1 MVVDY
6 GRLLTVF
13 FSEASDQLD
22 RLNQCVLDLEQ
33 NPADVDLI
41 DEIFRQAHSLKGG
54 ASSFGF
60 NAISTLTHELESY
73 LMAIKRGE
81 IAVSPSS
88 VDTLLAALDAL
99 RVLIDHEAR
108 DEKSEDEE
116 EAEAERKRMHE
127 ALLVV
132 ERLREAIG
140 GDGEEA
146 GERTEAAEAEFPSA
160 EGREQALKLLEA
172 GRELRSLLVR
182 FAEDMRMASVR
193 AYLLFNNIE
202 KVATI
207 VATQPARDE
216 IDDETF
222 KGVIRLVVALDEDVT
237 EDSLEEAC
245 VIDQVEEV
253 VLEDFSKESLED
265 SAKKVVGEGR
275 GEGPGDFGG
284 ERGEGPREEPGGR
297 PGGSP
302 REGQEEGK
310 KHRTVSP
317 EELDERLAR
326 LASHLSSGGDR
337 FLRIEID
344 KVDDLLH
351 LASELTSE
359 RNKVHRLFL
368 EIRSILQKRDA
379 RLLEELLDK
388 QEQYLEH
395 LRDDIMSIRMVP
407 LRELFQRFPRLVRD
421 LARLMDKQVI
431 FEMKGEAT
439 ELDKKLVDK
448 LADPL
453 VHLLRNAV
461 DHGIEK
467 PEERR
472 RQGKDPVGRIVLSA
486 SHRAHATRIEL
497 RDDGRGIDCERVRK
511 KLIDLEV
518 VDKEEAAHLSQ
529 EELFAYLFQAGVST
543 RETATEISGRGVGLD
558 VVKEQVER
566 LNGMVMLSSK
576 VGEGT
581 TFVIDVPL
589 TLAMTNALLV
599 GVREEIYALPV
610 AHVQSTLLDNS
621 ASLMTLEGRGRYY
634 NHEERPVPYF
644 DMASL
649 LEVPGEGPED
659 YPEGL
664 PLVLVTFKDKE
675 AVLAVDRFI
684 GQEELVIKSL
694 SEHYKDVE
702 GVSGA
707 SILGD
712 GRVVL
717 ILDVP
722 TIIGRRL
729 HLAPTDGRVHG

>member
-22 RLNQCVLDLEQ
+22 KLNQCVLELEQ
-33 NPADVDLI
+33 NPSDIDLI

-81 IAVSPSS
+81 IDVTPSS

-108 DEKSEDEE
+108 DEKTEDEE
-116 EAEAERKRMHE
+116 EAERERKRMRE

-140 GDGEEA
+140 GEGSSKAVGPSKSEE
-146 GERTEAAEAEFPSA
+146 EFPSA
-160 EGREQALKLLEA
+160 EGREQALKLKEA
-172 GRELRSLLVR
+172 GRELRFLNVR

-193 AYLLFNNIE
+193 AYLLFNNVE

-222 KGVIRLVVALDEDVT
+222 QGYVKLIVALDDDVT
-237 EDSLEEAC
+237 EEALEEAC

-253 VLEDFSKESLED
+253 LVEDFEEEVPAVDLPVETED
-265 SAKKVVGEGR
+265 EP
-275 GEGPGDFGG
+275 E
-284 ERGEGPREEPGGR
+284 ERR
-297 PGGSP
+297 
-302 REGQEEGK
+302 QV
-310 KHRTVSP
+310 TVSP

-326 LASHLSSGGDR
+326 LASHLSAGGDR

-368 EIRSILQKRDA
+368 EIRSLLKKRDS
-379 RLLEELLDK
+379 RTLEELLDK

-407 LRELFQRFPRLVRD
+407 LRDLFQRFPRLVRD
-421 LARLMDKQVI
+421 LARLMDKQVV

-461 DHGIEK
+461 DHGLEK
-467 PEERR
+467 PEDRR

-486 SHRAHATRIEL
+486 SHRGHATRIEL
-497 RDDGRGIDCERVRK
+497 RDDGRGIDCEKVRS
-511 KLIDLEV
+511 KLVDLEIV
-518 VDKEEAAHLSQ
+518 EKEEAKALSQ

-543 RETATEISGRGVGLD
+543 REMATEISGRGVGLD
-558 VVKEQVER
+558 VVKDQVER
-566 LNGMVMLSSK
+566 LNGTVMLTST
-576 VGEGT
+576 VNEGT
-581 TFVIDVPL
+581 VFTIDVPL

-599 GVREEIYALPV
+599 GVRDEIYALPV

-634 NHEERPVPYF
+634 THEERPVPYF

-649 LEVPGEGPED
+649 LKVPGEEPKD
-659 YPEGL
+659 FPEGL

-675 AVLAVDRFI
+675 AVLAVDKFI

-702 GVSGA
+702 GVAGA

-729 HLAPTDGRVHG
+729 HLAPTEGRVH